1 MYKNVNM
8 KKISLDTYFLR
19 NALGVSLSEFFWGIG
34 IPILLE
40 STFLQLFLAGQG
52 ASNTVIGFSGTI
64 FSVSISIMPLFAAF
78 FASGFQ
84 RKKMLV
90 IVIHLFPSAAI
101 LLLGL
106 FYFVFGAKYNT
117 ITVFLVFFL
126 VFSITLGFTM
136 PVWQNYIVKIFT
148 PAKRL
153 QGLSFMMISQNGAKL
168 LSGIIIAGIIA
179 SFGMTLRISA
189 YLFICTGIVFVIG
202 SLLYFITYEQSDSKP
217 DVEIRHPLHYVKHH
231 IKHIFKNK
239 PMLWYIVHDIE
250 FFAIVTVFSFYAR
263 YATEH
268 KGISAS
274 DAGGIFVIL
283 AFAGAV
289 SANILFGFIWSGHI
303 KNKLYFAKVCSFA
316 GILLLVIHPAPY
328 IFLMVSFL
336 LGFSRGARFILYTS
350 AVKLLSGLEDASS
363 YYAIIPL
370 ITIIVSGGFP
380 LLAGRSIDFLGFLGG
395 DAYRITFILYLLI
408 VLTGF
413 FALKQTVFPEESA
426 SGK

>member
-1 MYKNVNM
+1 M
-8 KKISLDTYFLR
+8 KKDSLNTYFFR
-19 NALGVSLSEFFWGIG
+19 NALGVSLCEFFWGIG

-52 ASNTVIGFSGTI
+52 ASNTVIGLSGTI
-64 FSVSISIMPLFAAF
+64 FSISISIMPLFAAF

-84 RKKMLV
+84 RKKTLV
-90 IVIHLFPSAAI
+90 IIIHLFPSAAI

-106 FYFVFGAKYNT
+106 FYLTFGAKYDT
-117 ITVFLVFFL
+117 VAVFLVFFL
-126 VFSITLGFTM
+126 VFSIALGFTM

-148 PAKRL
+148 PARRL

-179 SFGMTLRISA
+179 SFGMTLQVSA
-189 YLFICTGIVFVIG
+189 YLFLCTGIVFVIG
-202 SLLYFITYEQSDSKP
+202 SLLYVVTYEQSDSKP
-217 DVEIRHPLHYVKHH
+217 DVEIRHPLHYVTHYAKHLL
-231 IKHIFKNK
+231 KNK

-250 FFAIVTVFSFYAR
+250 FFAVVTVFSFYAR

-268 KGISAS
+268 KGIPAS

-289 SANILFGFIWSGHI
+289 SANIMFGFLWSGHI
-303 KNKLYFAKVCSFA
+303 KGKLYFAKACSFI
-316 GILLLVIHPAPY
+316 GILLLIIHPGPY
-328 IFLMVSFL
+328 IFLAVSFL

-350 AVKLLSGLEDASS
+350 AVKQLSGLEDASS

-370 ITIIVSGGFP
+370 ITIIISGGFP
-380 LLAGRSIDFLGFLGG
+380 LLAGRSIDFLGFFGG
-395 DAYRITFILYLLI
+395 DAYRLTFSLFLVI
-408 VLTGF
+408 VFAGF
-413 FALKQTVFPEESA
+413 FALKMTVFPEES
-426 SGK
+426 SSDK